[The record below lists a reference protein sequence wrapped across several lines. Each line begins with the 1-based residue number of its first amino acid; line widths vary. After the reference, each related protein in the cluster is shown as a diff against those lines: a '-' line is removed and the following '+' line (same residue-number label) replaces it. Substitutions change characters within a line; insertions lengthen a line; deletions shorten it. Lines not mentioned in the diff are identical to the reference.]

1 MKKIFHFQPLKN
13 QPKLGLVT
21 LWLRRVSD
29 GIGFRQNPSIWNE
42 VLLVFPGN
50 IRWYSPRKYGAKSV
64 FVHGSSRH
72 IVNESNNPKIAW
84 KKKHI
89 LSYPFL
95 NSCFWPWIF
104 LDLSAQHRPFGLGVG
119 FVGEFVSSETKVGTT
134 YGRCRYVI
142 HASKFKSQQANRTSN
157 MVGCPYSCNAIVT
170 TRMSQLIFSFATIYW
185 ERWPN
190 PNIASLS
197 KQLKLPYHH
206 LPPQNFKP
214 IGLWYR
220 VLHWPEMGKL
230 GAKDKNRSKFDTK
243 NSGVDI
249 NKSP

>member
-1 MKKIFHFQPLKN
+1 MVPNQSLFMDPLDTLLMK
-13 QPKLGLVT
+13 VT
-21 LWLRRVSD
+21 IQR
-29 GIGFRQNPSIWNE
+29 
-42 VLLVFPGN
+42 LL
-50 IRWYSPRKYGAKSV
+50 
-64 FVHGSSRH
+64 
-72 IVNESNNPKIAW
+72 E
-84 KKKHI
+84 KKHI

-119 FVGEFVSSETKVGTT
+119 FVGEFVSSETKVETT

-214 IGLWYR
+214 IKVSGIGSCIGLRWAN
-220 VLHWPEMGKL
+220 L
-230 GAKDKNRSKFDTK
+230 GPKTK
-243 NSGVDI
+243 IAASLIPKTPV
-249 NKSP
+249 